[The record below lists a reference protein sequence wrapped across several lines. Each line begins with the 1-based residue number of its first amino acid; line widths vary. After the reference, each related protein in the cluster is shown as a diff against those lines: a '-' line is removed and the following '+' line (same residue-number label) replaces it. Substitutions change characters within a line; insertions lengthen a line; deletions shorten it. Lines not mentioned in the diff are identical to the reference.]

1 MEMLRRGSSYRDC
14 QRHDGTRIQRQL
26 PAERP
31 SLYVY
36 IKGTDD
42 GLSEE
47 IEGYY
52 DLSGVRLSGSVRGIT
67 IVKYKDGHCVKLYK

>member
-1 MEMLRRGSSYRDC
+1 MLFSNLVSF
-14 QRHDGTRIQRQL
+14 L
-26 PAERP
+26 PAIVVADSIDVSFVFDDP
-31 SLYVY
+31 DLNTD

-52 DLSGVRLSGSVRGIT
+52 DLSGVKLSGLVCGIT